1 MSSLKMGMG
10 RAGIDP
16 TVPASLAGYFN
27 LRPWKTVLD
36 SLEVRAMVLEEKG
49 VYAAIVHY
57 DLISAAENLAEMVM
71 EKIADL
77 AMFSR
82 ENIIFSAIHT
92 HTAPEVRPK
101 AGYSAEYAD
110 FVAAQTARALRDA
123 LADLAPA
130 ETVQGTAWDDRF
142 LFNRR
147 YWMKSGGVTTNPG
160 KLNPDILR
168 PEGTTDPEI
177 PMLGFR
183 RGGRLTALIAN
194 AVNHSDTIG
203 GNGVS
208 ADWPGFFRRTVEA
221 SLGAG
226 SMVIPLIGAAGNI
239 NHFDVS
245 TDACQSCYAEAQRI
259 GRGIARTVLDKLDS
273 LQPCCEM
280 PLEVRHLRVPCPG
293 HEVAPEALA
302 EAEATVARYADLPD
316 VTDCGSLTSEDLAR
330 KAPVVLKYFAG
341 EVVKLAK
348 HPLTYQLPLTGI
360 FVNGA
365 AILNLPGEPF
375 VEIGLELRKR
385 IFCDFHTLIAA
396 HGPSG
401 NPATGGG
408 YIPNRWNYG
417 RGGYETEGRSNPYHQ
432 SASEKILAGFRTM
445 AGR

>member
-1 MSSLKMGMG
+1 MSNLKMGMG
-10 RAGIDP
+10 RAEINPVGP
-16 TVPASLAGYFN
+16 VSLAGYFN
-27 LRPWKTVLD
+27 LRPWKRTLD
-36 SLEVRAMVLEEKG
+36 ALEVRVLVLEEAG
-49 VYAAIVHY
+49 VCGAVVHY
-57 DLISAAENLAEMVM
+57 DLISAAENMVAEVM
-71 EKIADL
+71 EKIADMP
-77 AMFSR
+77 MFSR
-82 ENIIFSAIHT
+82 ANIIFSATHT

-101 AGYSAEYAD
+101 AGYSAEYTE

-130 ETVQGTAWDDRF
+130 ETVRGCAWDDRF

-168 PEGTTDPEI
+168 PEGPVDAEI
-177 PMLGFR
+177 PLLGFR
-183 RGGRLTALIAN
+183 RDGRLTALIAN

-203 GNGVS
+203 GSDVS

-245 TDACQSCYAEAQRI
+245 TDAGQSCYAEAQRI
-259 GRGIARTVLDKLDS
+259 GRGIAQTVLAELDS
-273 LQPCCEM
+273 LKPCCDM
-280 PLEVRHLRVPCPG
+280 PLEVRRILVPCPG

-316 VTDCGSLTSEDLAR
+316 VTDCGDLTSEDLAR

-348 HPLTYQLPLTGI
+348 HPLSYQLPLTGI

-375 VEIGLELRKR
+375 VEIGLEIRKR
-385 IFCDFHTLIAA
+385 IFGDYHTLIAA

-408 YIPNRWNYG
+408 YIPNSWNYG

-432 SASEKILAGFRTM
+432 SASEKILAGFRAM